1 MTFLELSIIS
11 VFCFVQSIF
20 GIGLLL
26 LGTPTFLLLGY
37 GYFDVLNIL
46 LPFSIL
52 ISLSQI
58 ISYREKNFKFASK
71 IFIFSVPTLVL
82 GLILVKFLESRIN
95 FTSFV
100 SVFLIA
106 FSIINFL
113 KLKKKSFKI
122 RNINIGLVILGIVH
136 GLTNLGGSLLSL
148 IASNSTTEKNIIRFH
163 IANGYLIFAT
173 IQIFIINFFF
183 KKLELS
189 YLKFVWVPLIIFFIS
204 QYLFKKI
211 ENILYYKM
219 LNLFALF
226 YGFYILINTIK

>member
-122 RNINIGLVILGIVH
+122 RNITIGLFILG
-136 GLTNLGGSLLSL
+136 
-148 IASNSTTEKNIIRFH
+148 
-163 IANGYLIFAT
+163 
-173 IQIFIINFFF
+173 
-183 KKLELS
+183 
-189 YLKFVWVPLIIFFIS
+189 
-204 QYLFKKI
+204 
-211 ENILYYKM
+211 
-219 LNLFALF
+219 
-226 YGFYILINTIK
+226 